1 MRPDRIIVLEP
12 AKRDLISEARI
23 RSGVRLWGAE
33 LERLAS
39 DPSTVWTDLA
49 IEVETRFT
57 LAVLAEDR
65 LDRQLRE
72 RARR

>member
-39 DPSTVWTDLA
+39 DLA